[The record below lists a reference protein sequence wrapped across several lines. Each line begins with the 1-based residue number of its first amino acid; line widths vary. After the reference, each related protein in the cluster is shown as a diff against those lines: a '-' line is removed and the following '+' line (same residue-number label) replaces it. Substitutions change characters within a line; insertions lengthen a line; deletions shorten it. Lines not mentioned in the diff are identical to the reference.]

1 MVSTRNREIFWF
13 CLTLAL
19 AISLVSVGG
28 VILYDFYIGGA
39 DTPGRISLSPG
50 GGILAILISCCFL
63 ALLFQLPKL
72 ATGIG
77 LLALV
82 TATACAAVPI
92 LPLGAGFQ
100 ILAINPVLLL
110 AIAFII
116 LSALSAI
123 HLSRGWV
130 VGRIATPVVFTTG
143 LLSLLS
149 HWYPAF
155 EMAGVGSIAESTIVV
170 SPLLI
175 LISLTLPFLYR
186 IYHRDIPVY
195 SRSLILV
202 GVLGILLTTISWH
215 IIRLQYSDNLTGRA
229 EALATQLAAT
239 SASAYSVKL
248 ALIRRLAE
256 RWELLND
263 LPSNLFWEQEVSSYL
278 RDFPELRL
286 IAILDRDMRPVRVE
300 SRTLDYRSWLDRFL
314 ESDNTGAWLQ
324 HIIDARASH
333 LSEPMPDREGRA
345 HAVIAVPV
353 TPEPGLSWPVIAV
366 VDLQSVYE
374 GLIQHY
380 DGALDLAVFHHA
392 QKIFDTSPELDASEK
407 VLLATA
413 TVEAHH
419 DSEWRMDVYMP
430 RGSLPSGELYLPPM
444 ILFTGLGLSFL
455 VMLTHLFWRESE
467 RRSRV
472 LGEFND
478 VLNFHLEE
486 ERGLRHI
493 NEKIM
498 EFSRDILCSISPSG
512 RFLTVSPASEVVLG
526 YAPGELKGQPYDIL
540 VLPEDRGSTA
550 EEVRKLATGQ
560 SDKTSGFR
568 NRLRHKDGHTVTV
581 SWTAEWSRD
590 DNALFCVGR
599 DISGEL
605 VAETLTRERDQ
616 FFSLSP
622 DMFCIV
628 DLNSHFFEVNNTFVE
643 TLGYTREQLLGT
655 SYMDLLHS
663 DDQDKVV
670 EAVQTLTDGGEV
682 QNLFVRALD
691 TVGNEHWLQINAI
704 LSADDLIYVVAR
716 DITDALKTQ
725 ERLKH
730 SEALLQIAERT
741 AMIGGWTLEI
751 PSGKTAWTAVMFDI
765 FELPA
770 GEVPDLDNA
779 LNFYTDESR
788 RILTDAIELCS
799 ETGIPFDEDVQF
811 RTANRRLRWARV
823 IGHAVK
829 NDEGDIIG
837 LQGGFQDITVSRQ
850 AMDQIKRFA
859 ERQATIFESITDAFF
874 TVDREWRFTYVNRR
888 SEELLRRS
896 RDELLGH
903 SLWEMFPATIG
914 SEFDEMY
921 GLAMTTGESVSF
933 EAYYAPLNEW
943 LEVSAYPS
951 DEGLAVYYRSI
962 RERKE
967 AQWKLE
973 ATMEELERSNRELQD
988 FAFVASHDLQEP
1000 LRKIQAFSDRLLVKS
1015 HQFGPEEKDYLNRMQ
1030 SAAARMQ
1037 SLIKDLLSYSRVTT
1051 RAKPLESC
1059 DTQSIVLDV
1068 LQDMETS
1075 ITAEKA
1081 NIELTP
1087 LPPVKG
1093 DATQLRQVFQN
1104 LISNAIKFHDPDQ
1117 TPTIMIYPE
1126 DITPG
1131 SWTLVVSDNGIGF
1144 DLKYAEKIFHPFQ
1157 RLHKRETYAGTGIG
1171 MAIVKK
1177 ILDRHGAD
1185 IRTESAPGEG
1195 TTFRIRFR
1203 NEEPNSEAKHGQSWS
1218 RTRHTDRR

>member
-39 DTPGRISLSPG
+39 ETPGRISLSPG
-50 GGILAILISCCFL
+50 GGILAILISCSFL

-77 LLALV
+77 LLVLV
-82 TATACAAVPI
+82 TAAAFAAVPI

-100 ILAINPVLLL
+100 ILAIKPALLL
-110 AIAFII
+110 AIAFIV
-116 LSALSAI
+116 LSALAAI

-130 VGRIATPVVFTTG
+130 VGRIAFPVVFTTG

-149 HWYPAF
+149 HWYPAL

-195 SRSLILV
+195 SLSLILV
-202 GVLGILLTTISWH
+202 GVLGILITTISWH
-215 IIRLQYSDNLTGRA
+215 IIRLQYSENLTGRA
-229 EALATQLAAT
+229 EALASQLA
-239 SASAYSVKL
+239 
-248 ALIRRLAE
+248 
-256 RWELLND
+256 
-263 LPSNLFWEQEVSSYL
+263 
-278 RDFPELRL
+278 
-286 IAILDRDMRPVRVE
+286 
-300 SRTLDYRSWLDRFL
+300 
-314 ESDNTGAWLQ
+314 
-324 HIIDARASH
+324 
-333 LSEPMPDREGRA
+333 
-345 HAVIAVPV
+345 
-353 TPEPGLSWPVIAV
+353 
-366 VDLQSVYE
+366 
-374 GLIQHY
+374 
-380 DGALDLAVFHHA
+380 
-392 QKIFDTSPELDASEK
+392 ASEK
-407 VLLATA
+407 VLLAT
-413 TVEAHH
+413 TTGEAQQR
-419 DSEWRMDVYMP
+419 SEWRMDVYMP
-430 RGSLPSGELYLPPM
+430 RGSLPSAYLYLPPL

-467 RRSRV
+467 RRSGV
-472 LGEFND
+472 LGELND

-540 VLPEDRGSTA
+540 LLPEDRGSTA

-560 SDKTSGFR
+560 NAKTSSFR
-568 NRLRHKDGHTVTV
+568 NRLRHKNGHTVTV

-643 TLGYTREQLLGT
+643 ALSYTRDQLLGS
-655 SYMDLLHS
+655 SYMGLIHS
-663 DDQDKVV
+663 EDQHKVV
-670 EAVQTLTDGGEV
+670 EAVQTLTGGGKV
-682 QNLFVRALD
+682 QNLFIRALD
-691 TVGNEHWLQINAI
+691 TAGNKHWLQINAI
-704 LSADDLIYVVAR
+704 LSDDDLIYVVAR
-716 DITDALKTQ
+716 DITEALETQ
-725 ERLKH
+725 ERLKQ
-730 SEALLQIAERT
+730 SEALLRIAEKT
-741 AMIGGWTLEI
+741 ALIGGWTVEV
-751 PSGKTAWTAVMFDI
+751 PSGETAWTSVIFDI
-765 FELPA
+765 FELPSR
-770 GEVPDLDNA
+770 EVPDLEVG
-779 LNFYTDESR
+779 LSYYTDESR
-788 RILTDAIELCS
+788 KILTDAIELCS
-799 ETGIPFDEDVQF
+799 KTGIPFDEEVQF
-811 RTANRRLRWARV
+811 RTANGRLRWARA

-829 NDEGDIIG
+829 NETGEIIR
-837 LQGGFQDITVSRQ
+837 LQGGFQDITASRQ
-850 AMDQIKRFA
+850 AMEQIKRFA
-859 ERQATIFESITDAFF
+859 ERQAIIFESITDAFF
-874 TVDREWRFTYVNRR
+874 TVDRKWRFTYVNRR

-903 SLWEMFPATIG
+903 SLWEIFPAAIG
-914 SEFDEMY
+914 TEFDEMY
-921 GLAMTTGESVSF
+921 RHAMTTGESVSF
-933 EAYYAPLNEW
+933 EAHYAPLDNW

-962 RERKE
+962 RERRE

-973 ATMEELERSNRELQD
+973 ATMEELERSNKELQD

-1037 SLIKDLLSYSRVTT
+1037 SLIRDLLSYSRLTT
-1051 RAKPLESC
+1051 RAKPLETC
-1059 DTQSIVLDV
+1059 DTQSIVLNV

-1081 NIELTP
+1081 NIDLTP

-1104 LISNAIKFHDPDQ
+1104 LISNAIKFHDPGQ

-1157 RLHKRETYAGTGIG
+1157 RLHKRDTFAGTGIG

-1203 NEEPNSEAKHGQSWS
+1203 NEEPNSEAKHGQS
-1218 RTRHTDRR
+1218 